1 MDAYHILVI
10 ILSVSLFIFL
20 VLAIVAAVLFITV
33 LKRADKITKQ
43 AEDVV
48 DNIHSISS
56 SFTILPFRQ
65 QSGVITKA
73 LKHLAGIK
81 SKRGESFMKK
91 DNGKKIAIRTAI
103 GLAAGYVTGILT
115 APKSGKETRQDIKKN
130 SAKVLLETEKELK
143 ELHKDL
149 PTL

>member
-1 MDAYHILVI
+1 MDAYHVLVI

-56 SFTILPFRQ
+56 SFRNIAVPAAILR
-65 QSGVITKA
+65 VITKA
-73 LKHLAGIK
+73 FKASRRH
-81 SKRGESFMKK
+81 KK
-91 DNGKKIAIRTAI
+91 
-103 GLAAGYVTGILT
+103 
-115 APKSGKETRQDIKKN
+115 
-130 SAKVLLETEKELK
+130 
-143 ELHKDL
+143 
-149 PTL
+149 